1 MEGSGEESCSES
13 SYSHSQPQ
21 WQAVKDRLA
30 IGFMKELHK
39 AFFTEVYE
47 GRFLKPT
54 RRAEVPVQKSAHG
67 STAASGEE
75 VSENRGP
82 KGSVEEWKVNLITGL
97 LLSFEE
103 RLLEEKVLDEAKLR
117 VFRSLNRGL
126 LGLVLEHIV
135 EFRNQKYS
143 SLACS
148 ILMINSSKVKVPK
161 EVFNKT
167 ISSMETM
174 SRMNLTSVSAVKR
187 SKGFVLLKRLLE
199 TQGRLL

>member
-1 MEGSGEESCSES
+1 
-13 SYSHSQPQ
+13 
-21 WQAVKDRLA
+21 
-30 IGFMKELHK
+30 MKELHK

-47 GRFLKPT
+47 GRFLKPK
-54 RRAEVPVQKSAHG
+54 RVEVPSGLNKSAHG
-67 STAASGEE
+67 STTASAEE
-75 VSENRGP
+75 GSDQKSP
-82 KGSVEEWKVNLITGL
+82 AGSVEEWKVNLITGL

-103 RLLEEKVLDEAKLR
+103 RLLVEKVLDEAKLR

-126 LGLVLEHIV
+126 LGLVLERIA

-143 SLACS
+143 SVACS

-199 TQGRLL
+199 SESRVF